1 MNSLAAPTALP
12 GVPATPQA
20 QAGPGRAAGDEAFSR
35 CLDRAVERDTAPRA
49 APPDRGTEAARTRG
63 DDRQADAGQ
72 DAPDDDTL
80 ARDDDARPGPDTAQG
95 ARARGA
101 RRPGASDARG
111 DAARPGR
118 DVAAQAAAVAT
129 GEASAGKLAAT
140 EAGASVEA
148 ADAESR
154 SIDTLLPGWPA
165 LPREQAVVAL
175 PGAATGSEAP
185 AAATPMSGAD
195 VHALADASTRL
206 GDAAAAAGRVASDAD
221 ARAAVRAADPSSAQS
236 AAQSPSQR
244 VTHAATQRADA
255 DLAIPTAQAGRA
267 PDPAGLPSRFADAL
281 QAAADAGP
289 KSLASANRATP
300 DLPSPLPPS
309 SWAVAHA
316 AVAATAV
323 PEPTRVAQAQVSAPV
338 DSPAFAPALATQVRW
353 LVREGLQEA
362 RLSLNPAEMGP
373 VTVQIVID
381 GRDARIDLRAD
392 VAATR
397 QALEASL
404 PVLAAALDDSGLRLA
419 GGGVHD
425 GASARQGQPDAGFEA
440 PRRDQARGVDP
451 APAGL
456 PAPARSGGRERG
468 LVDLVA

>member
-1 MNSLAAPTALP
+1 MNSLAAPTTLP
-12 GVPATPQA
+12 GVPAMPQA

-35 CLDRAVERDTAPRA
+35 CLDRAVERDAAPRA

-72 DAPDDDTL
+72 DASDDDTV

-111 DAARPGR
+111 DAARAGR
-118 DVAAQAAAVAT
+118 DVAAQAAAAAT

-154 SIDTLLPGWPA
+154 TIDALLPGWPA
-165 LPREQAVVAL
+165 LPREQA
-175 PGAATGSEAP
+175 AATLPATAVS
-185 AAATPMSGAD
+185 AAAAGATTPMQGGDAPT
-195 VHALADASTRL
+195 LAD
-206 GDAAAAAGRVASDAD
+206 AAGRVASE
-221 ARAAVRAADPSSAQS
+221 ADPRSAIHAANPSAPQSALPSPVQS
-236 AAQSPSQR
+236 AAQSATQSAAQW
-244 VTHAATQRADA
+244 ATQRADA
-255 DLAIPTAQAGRA
+255 ALAAQAGAA
-267 PDPAGLPSRFADAL
+267 PDPAALPSRFADAL
-281 QAAADAGP
+281 QAAAEVGTKGQAG
-289 KSLASANRATP
+289 ANRTSP
-300 DLPSPLPPS
+300 DLPSLPPLPA
-309 SWAVAHA
+309 WAA
-316 AVAATAV
+316 AQAASPVSAASD
-323 PEPTRVAQAQVSAPV
+323 PTRVAQSQVSAPV

-353 LVREGLQEA
+353 LVREGMQEA

-425 GASARQGQPDAGFEA
+425 GASARQGQPGAGFDT
-440 PRRDQARGVDP
+440 PRRSAAQGEPATAVVAP
-451 APAGL
+451 APLRG
-456 PAPARSGGRERG
+456 GGRERG

>member
-1 MNSLAAPTALP
+1 MNSLAAPTTLP
-12 GVPATPQA
+12 GVPAMPQA

-165 LPREQAVVAL
+165 LPREQA
-175 PGAATGSEAP
+175 AATLP
-185 AAATPMSGAD
+185 AAAASAAATSATTSTRGGDAPT
-195 VHALADASTRL
+195 LADA
-206 GDAAAAAGRVASDAD
+206 AGRIASEAD
-221 ARAAVRAADPSSAQS
+221 SHSAIHAANPSAPQSALPLPAQS
-236 AAQSPSQR
+236 AAQSTAQSATQS
-244 VTHAATQRADA
+244 AAQWATQRADA
-255 DLAIPTAQAGRA
+255 ALAAQAGAA
-267 PDPAGLPSRFADAL
+267 PDPAALPSRFADAL
-281 QAAADAGP
+281 QAAAEVGSKGQAG
-289 KSLASANRATP
+289 ANRTSP
-300 DLPSPLPPS
+300 DLPSLP
-309 SWAVAHA
+309 
-316 AVAATAV
+316 
-323 PEPTRVAQAQVSAPV
+323 RC
-338 DSPAFAPALATQVRW
+338 R
-353 LVREGLQEA
+353 R
-362 RLSLNPAEMGP
+362 GP
-373 VTVQIVID
+373 QHK
-381 GRDARIDLRAD
+381 
-392 VAATR
+392 
-397 QALEASL
+397 
-404 PVLAAALDDSGLRLA
+404 P
-419 GGGVHD
+419 
-425 GASARQGQPDAGFEA
+425 
-440 PRRDQARGVDP
+440 PRRSRQHTTRRVS
-451 APAGL
+451 
-456 PAPARSGGRERG
+456 RSPR
-468 LVDLVA
+468 